1 MLKDQLL
8 EDMKAAMKNGEK
20 FQLSTIRLINAAIK
34 QKEVDGRK
42 ELSDQDI
49 LSILDKMVK
58 QRKDSIKQFTDAG
71 RLDLADIEE
80 KEVKI
85 IQEYLPAAL
94 NEDEISSI
102 VSNAI
107 STSGAKNIS
116 EMGKLM
122 AIIKPKV
129 QGRADMKLV
138 SDLVKARLS

>member
-1 MLKDQLL
+1 ML

>member
-1 MLKDQLL
+1 
-8 EDMKAAMKNGEK
+8 MKAAMKNGEK

>member
-1 MLKDQLL
+1 
-8 EDMKAAMKNGEK
+8 MKNGEK

>member
-1 MLKDQLL
+1 LLKDQLL

>member
-1 MLKDQLL
+1 
-8 EDMKAAMKNGEK
+8 MKAALKNGEK

-42 ELSDQDI
+42 EVSDQDI
-49 LSILDKMVK
+49 LSILDKMLK

-71 RLDLADIEE
+71 RIDLAEIEE

-94 NEDEISSI
+94 SEDEVSSI

-138 SDLVKARLS
+138 SDLVKAHLS

>member
-1 MLKDQLL
+1 
-8 EDMKAAMKNGEK
+8 MKAAMKNGEK

-129 QGRADMKLV
+129 QGRADIGSSSFALITHT
-138 SDLVKARLS
+138 S